1 MQIKHS
7 LSIIAVL
14 LVIVFGV
21 SSCDKEF
28 HNVGIDLFEN
38 YGFEIQTETH
48 PVYIYQDQL
57 EKVQTNGLPLSMFG
71 EYTHP
76 VFGKT
81 KSQITSQL
89 LINTGPM
96 FGNFT
101 QEREEKGDPDNVSVI
116 PENETVSEV
125 YLEIPFFTNQND
137 SDLDGVI
144 DSRDIDPEDNQSDTD
159 GDGITDL
166 AETQSGTNPLD
177 VDSDG
182 DDITDDDDDDSSSY
196 DAGDNVYEIDSLYG
210 NRNASFNLK
219 VKELTYYLS
228 QLDPDENFAALRP
241 YFSNTDYASLGFTR
255 ETLFEGNFQ
264 LDFEEIP
271 YYYEED
277 DPDTEEDE
285 TTMIEGRLT
294 PRIRVPLDKLFFQEN
309 LIDLEGED
317 ALENLSNFQSIFKG
331 IIIQADQFS
340 DDLMMLLD
348 INNAQIKVRYN
359 YDVNNENGTTDDI
372 TDDFTET
379 ANGNF
384 NLPLGGVTFNT
395 IQTESG
401 DPAIME
407 SVLAGIQKK
416 PSEKIYIQGGKY
428 FANLSLFGQTA
439 TQQRDAILPIKSE
452 RRLVNQANLR
462 LYVSD
467 LYRTNSSL
475 YLPERLYLYLSPS
488 GNPLPD
494 YAVDNTVGSGT
505 NGDKY
510 ILSGLL
516 QMDDSGLPSH
526 YAFTIT
532 ENINTLLNKA
542 TIEDGT
548 LSMEDYDNFNLGL
561 ILGANIS
568 QIVPREGFLI
578 NDRGMIKYPTM
589 GALNPFGVELFG
601 NLAEIK
607 AAELEVI
614 YNATR

>member
-7 LSIIAVL
+7 ILLLAV
-14 LVIVFGV
+14 VMATAFGV

-28 HNVGIDLFEN
+28 HSVGIDLFEN
-38 YGFEIQTETH
+38 YGFKIQSETY
-48 PVYIYQDQL
+48 PVYLYQEQL

-89 LINTGPM
+89 QINTNPV

-101 QEREEKGDPDNVSVI
+101 QEQEDDSDPDIVSII

-144 DSRDIDPEDNQSDTD
+144 DSRDIDPDNNQSDTD

-182 DDITDDDDDDSSSY
+182 DGITDDQDDDSSSY

-210 NRNASFNLK
+210 NRNATFNLK
-219 VKELTYYLS
+219 VQELTYYLS
-228 QLDPDENFAALRP
+228 QLDPDENFAAYRP
-241 YFSNTDYASLGFTR
+241 YFSTTDYAAMGFVG

-271 YYYEED
+271 FYYEAD
-277 DPDTEEDE
+277 DPETDIDE
-285 TTMIEGRLT
+285 TTQIEGRLT
-294 PRIRVPLDKLFFQEN
+294 PRIRVPLKKSFFQKN
-309 LIDLEGED
+309 LIDLEGD
-317 ALENLSNFQSIFKG
+317 VALENLSNFQSVFKG

-340 DDLMMLLD
+340 EDLMMLLD
-348 INNAQIKVRYN
+348 INNALIKVN
-359 YDVNNENGTTDDI
+359 FDYDINNENGTADDI
-372 TDDFTET
+372 TDDFIET
-379 ANGNF
+379 ANETF

-401 DPAIME
+401 DPAIAE
-407 SVLAGIQKK
+407 SVLAGIQKT
-416 PSEKIYIQGGKY
+416 PSEKIYIQGAKY
-428 FANLSLFGQTA
+428 FANLALFGQTA
-439 TQQRDAILPIKSE
+439 IQQRAAILPIISE
-452 RRLVNQANLR
+452 RRLVNEANLR

-467 LYRTNSSL
+467 LYRTNTTI

-494 YAVDNTVGSGT
+494 YAVDNTIGSGT
-505 NGDKY
+505 NSDKY

-516 QMDDSGLPSH
+516 QIDDAGLPSH
-526 YAFTIT
+526 YEFTIT

-542 TIEDGT
+542 TIKDGV
-548 LSMEDYDNFNLGL
+548 LSLTDYENFTLGL
-561 ILGANIS
+561 VLGTNIS
-568 QIVPREGFLI
+568 QIAPREGFLI
-578 NDRGMIKYPTM
+578 NDRGMIKYPTT
-589 GALNPFGVELFG
+589 GALSPFGVELLG
-601 NLAEIK
+601 NLAEMK

>member
-14 LVIVFGV
+14 LATVFGV

-38 YGFEIQTETH
+38 YGFEIQTETY

-89 LINTGPM
+89 LINTGPV

-166 AETQSGTNPLD
+166 AETQAGTNPLD

-182 DDITDDDDDDSSSY
+182 DGITDDDDDDSSSY

-294 PRIRVPLDKLFFQEN
+294 PRIRVPLDKLFFQ
-309 LIDLEGED
+309 
-317 ALENLSNFQSIFKG
+317 
-331 IIIQADQFS
+331 
-340 DDLMMLLD
+340 
-348 INNAQIKVRYN
+348 
-359 YDVNNENGTTDDI
+359 
-372 TDDFTET
+372 
-379 ANGNF
+379 
-384 NLPLGGVTFNT
+384 
-395 IQTESG
+395 
-401 DPAIME
+401 
-407 SVLAGIQKK
+407 KK
-416 PSEKIYIQGGKY
+416 P
-428 FANLSLFGQTA
+428 
-439 TQQRDAILPIKSE
+439 D
-452 RRLVNQANLR
+452 
-462 LYVSD
+462 
-467 LYRTNSSL
+467 
-475 YLPERLYLYLSPS
+475 
-488 GNPLPD
+488 
-494 YAVDNTVGSGT
+494 
-505 NGDKY
+505 
-510 ILSGLL
+510 
-516 QMDDSGLPSH
+516 
-526 YAFTIT
+526 
-532 ENINTLLNKA
+532 
-542 TIEDGT
+542 
-548 LSMEDYDNFNLGL
+548 
-561 ILGANIS
+561 
-568 QIVPREGFLI
+568 
-578 NDRGMIKYPTM
+578 
-589 GALNPFGVELFG
+589 
-601 NLAEIK
+601 
-607 AAELEVI
+607 
-614 YNATR
+614 